1 MRVANVARRSLDV
14 LWFAF
19 SLGLIALALWSS
31 FR

>member
-1 MRVANVARRSLDV
+1 MRETNVASRSLDV
-14 LWFAF
+14 LWFAV